1 MQTVSDVNVRLN
13 VYIPIDTTKTYDE
26 TRALGRKYEQLA
38 ANKANPRSWH
48 DVRVFI

>member
-1 MQTVSDVNVRLN
+1 MSDVNVRLN

-26 TRALGRKYEQLA
+26 PRALGRKYEQLA